1 MTTAEEFQDALDDLR
16 RLLDEAPGEWNHWSE
31 ADAARPRS
39 DGGWSMKQVVG
50 HLIDSAGVN
59 LQRFLRGQIE
69 DGFSMVYPQD
79 AFVDLGGYQDR
90 AVADVIALWSA
101 LNAQVLHVLERVPVE
116 KLQNLCGAGAEN
128 GKEADWTIAY
138 RTVDYAAHI
147 RHHMKQIQNLQAE
160 FAGERP

>member
-1 MTTAEEFQDALDDLR
+1 MTTAEDFQSALDDLR
-16 RLLDEAPGEWNHWSE
+16 RLLDEAPAEWSHWSE
-31 ADAARPRS
+31 SDAARPRS

-69 DGFSMVYPQD
+69 DGFAMVYPQD

-90 AVADVIALWSA
+90 VLPDVIVLWTA
-101 LNAQVLHVLERVPVE
+101 LNAQVLHVLERVPPE

-128 GKEADWTIAY
+128 GVEADWSIAF
-138 RTVDYAAHI
+138 RAVDYPAHI
-147 RHHMKQIQNLQAE
+147 RHHMKQIRNLQAE
-160 FAGERP
+160 FAEAQP